1 MYITVNQDIEV
12 EIDLELIQ
20 DFIEQADR
28 YELRQISE
36 YLAENT
42 TVTTPIET
50 LYYKHMFGGLD
61 SFLQEFQD
69 FAKEQGYYFN
79 FPTTGL

>member
-1 MYITVNQDIEV
+1 MYITIDQDIEV
-12 EIDLELIQ
+12 EVDLELIQ
-20 DFIEQADR
+20 DFIQQADR
-28 YELRQISE
+28 YELREISKC
-36 YLAENT
+36 LAEET
-42 TVTTPIET
+42 TVTIPVET
-50 LYYKHMFGGLD
+50 LHTKFTFGGLD